1 MDEVQV
7 RAINIANDKNLP
19 EFPTLMFEFIGTGK
33 AGCLSKWLAYLCVL
47 DKIQD
52 SNGWDLVLEPI
63 WCHGNC

>member
-33 AGCLSKWLAYLCVL
+33 AGCLFKYLTVRISL
-47 DKIQD
+47 
-52 SNGWDLVLEPI
+52 GFL
-63 WCHGNC
+63 